1 MSIPLAPETIK
12 RVTLKNGIIVLV
24 YENRAS
30 PAVVLRGHVRAGSM
44 FDPKDKP
51 GVAIFTA
58 DMLDRGTTTR
68 SFQDIAAQTERVG
81 AAVGFGA
88 GVHLVGFNA
97 KGLSEDLPLLLDIVS
112 DCLQQPTFPSAE
124 VEKVRG
130 ELLTS
135 IREREDSTSAMAGLA
150 FRKLAYPNHP
160 YGRDGLGTL
169 ETMKRIARADLK
181 QFYTRTYQPTGVV
194 IAIVGDVRAAE
205 AIAHVEKFFGRW
217 QVKNDALTWTVPP
230 VKPLTKF
237 QRKRIT
243 MKNKVQADLVLGAP
257 ALPRTH
263 PDYLAAEMA
272 DVILG
277 EFGLMGRLGDK
288 VRDQLGLAY
297 YARSSLE
304 SAPQAGAWTA
314 YAGVNPH
321 NVDKTVEA
329 ILFELNRLK
338 QEPVSETELDDAKAY
353 VTGTLPLRLE
363 SNDGIAHSLLD
374 MEFYQLGLDYLQRWP
389 DMVRALTPAQLQAA
403 AQKYLNT
410 KHYAL
415 VVAGP

>member
-1 MSIPLAPETIK
+1 MPIPLGPETIK
-12 RVTLKNGIIVLV
+12 RVILKNGIVVLV

-30 PAVVLRGHVRAGSM
+30 PAVVLRGHLRAGSM

-68 SFQDIAAQTERVG
+68 SFQDIAAQTESVG
-81 AAVGFGA
+81 ASVGFGA
-88 GVHLVGFNA
+88 GVHLVGFSA
-97 KGLSEDLPLLLDIVS
+97 KGLSEDLSLLLDIVS
-112 DCLQQPTFPSAE
+112 DCLQQPTFSSAE

-135 IREREDSTSAMAGLA
+135 IREREDSTGAMAGLA

-160 YGRDGLGTL
+160 YGRDALGTL
-169 ETMKRIARADLK
+169 ETMKRITRADLK
-181 QFYTRTYQPTGVV
+181 KFYAQTYRPTGMVM
-194 IAIVGDVRAAE
+194 AIVGDVRATQ
-205 AIAHVEKFFGRW
+205 AIALVEKFFGRW
-217 QVKNDALTWTVPP
+217 LTKGEAPAFAIPP
-230 VKPLTKF
+230 VKLLAKL
-237 QRKRIT
+237 QQKRIK
-243 MKNKVQADLVLGAP
+243 MKNKVQADLILGAP

-277 EFGLMGRLGDK
+277 EFGMMGRLGDN
-288 VRDQLGLAY
+288 VRDRLGLAY

-314 YAGVNPH
+314 YAGVNPQ
-321 NVDKTVEA
+321 NVDKVVEA
-329 ILFELNRLK
+329 MLFEMNRLK
-338 QEPVSETELDDAKAY
+338 SEPVSATELDDAKAY

-363 SNDGIAHSLLD
+363 SNDGIANTMLD

-389 DMVRALTPAQLQAA
+389 DLVRALTPAQVQAA

-410 KHYAL
+410 EHYAL